1 MAFKVTLV
9 DEIAKLHGWEGTRR
23 RTCTFQ
29 NGEVKTLVFSRKP
42 VLLDELPPEVAA
54 DEKLVVQ
61 EIESGPRAVPAADSQ
76 PGQAASSTAPADAP
90 PPPAPADAAP
100 ALVVPATSLPE
111 GYEEFELE
119 DLRKLAAARGLDIT
133 GNRYQV
139 RNRLRDAAAAPA
151 APAESESEVA

>member
-61 EIESGPRAVPAADSQ
+61 EIENGPRAVPS
-76 PGQAASSTAPADAP
+76 PPATP
-90 PPPAPADAAP
+90 PPPPEVTVSATEEDPVVD
-100 ALVVPATSLPE
+100 VPATALPE

-139 RNRLRDAAAAPA
+139 RNRLRDAAAAPV
-151 APAESESEVA
+151 APAEAEVA